1 MMFAGARSRNEPI
14 PAANAARIEAIVE
27 AIPAAVHPESLAL
40 IAFWEKHR
48 TDSRLLRRA
57 DLPCRE
63 AAPLLPSVFVLEP
76 TDETGTDW
84 RLRLVGTKLTRW
96 LDFDPTGL
104 TISGFYHPDHVAH
117 NADVYRMVTRDR
129 RPHVTQGRLGGVN
142 RDFLKLEIVHLPMEG
157 ASQDEM
163 LLLGCISIFEQ

>member
-1 MMFAGARSRNEPI
+1 MHADARNQLPTE
-14 PAANAARIEAIVE
+14 AQTARIEALVE
-27 AIPAAVHPESLAL
+27 AIPAATHPESLAL
-40 IAFWEKHR
+40 IAFWEKHHINGR
-48 TDSRLLRRA
+48 VLRRA

-63 AAPLLPSVFVLEP
+63 AAPLLPNVFVLQP
-76 TDETGTDW
+76 TDETATDW

-104 TISGFYHPDHVAH
+104 TISGFYHPDHVAE
-117 NADVYRMVTRDR
+117 NAEVYRMVTRDR

-157 ASQDEM
+157 ASVDEM
-163 LLLGCISIFEQ
+163 LLLGCISVFEQ

>member
-1 MMFAGARSRNEPI
+1 MHADAKPRNQPL
-14 PAANAARIEAIVE
+14 PAAQAVRMEALVE
-27 AIPAAVHPESLAL
+27 AIPAATHPESLAL

-48 TDSRLLRRA
+48 VNGRVLRRA

-63 AAPLLPSVFVLEP
+63 AAPLLPNVFVLQP
-76 TDETGTDW
+76 TDETAADW

-157 ASQDEM
+157 ASEDEM
-163 LLLGCISIFEQ
+163 LLLGCISVFEQ